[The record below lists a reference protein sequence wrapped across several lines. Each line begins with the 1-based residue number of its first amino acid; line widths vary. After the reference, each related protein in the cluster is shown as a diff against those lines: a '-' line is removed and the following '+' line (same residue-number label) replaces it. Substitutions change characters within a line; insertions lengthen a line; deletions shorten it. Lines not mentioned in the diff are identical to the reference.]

1 MHSPSPLIRP
11 LLILAA
17 LAALVVAASGCG
29 TTNADT
35 NRGRVLFIQKC
46 GICHTM
52 AQAGTTAQIG
62 PDLDDA
68 FASAREIGQNGDT
81 VEGIV
86 SAQIESP
93 RPVNGNPAISM
104 PPDIVSGQDLDDVSA
119 YVAQYAGVPGAAP
132 PTVPGGPG
140 AQVFANN
147 GCGGCHTLA
156 AAKSGGVTGPNLDE
170 VLPGHERGDGPRVDR
185 RPQQRRRLGLPAE
198 RDAPGLRAGSDRER
212 TRTTSSGTC
221 SKKPPAAN
229 LRPPAPSPKA
239 ELGAAAGRCDDPL
252 TMRQRLRDRLEIS
265 PGRYAQVTAVALA
278 ALALIVL
285 TGAAVRLTGSGLG
298 CPDWPKCYGG
308 TTPPLESH
316 AVIEYGNR
324 LLTGFVGFA
333 VIAASVL
340 AFFRRPYRWH
350 LALFGALLPLGV
362 VGQAILGALVVK
374 YHLAPG
380 LVMSHFILSMMLL
393 DAAFALAWCSRY
405 EPWERRRSS
414 DRLGVWSVRALI
426 PLGQLTI
433 LAGTIATASGPHAG
447 AHEGQL
453 VHRFTFE
460 GAKTLEWV
468 VQRHATLATVYGL
481 AAIAVWFLLR
491 RPGGDRRAVKPLAV
505 VLGLLALQGAIGG
518 LQWALELPSEMV
530 WVHVAIATLNWLAML
545 WTVAAAGRLEPSGQP
560 LGASGRGAEG
570 RASAPAGAL

>member
-1 MHSPSPLIRP
+1 MMR
-11 LLILAA
+11 
-17 LAALVVAASGCG
+17 
-29 TTNADT
+29 
-35 NRGRVLFIQKC
+35 
-46 GICHTM
+46 
-52 AQAGTTAQIG
+52 
-62 PDLDDA
+62 
-68 FASAREIGQNGDT
+68 
-81 VEGIV
+81 
-86 SAQIESP
+86 
-93 RPVNGNPAISM
+93 
-104 PPDIVSGQDLDDVSA
+104 
-119 YVAQYAGVPGAAP
+119 
-132 PTVPGGPG
+132 
-140 AQVFANN
+140 
-147 GCGGCHTLA
+147 
-156 AAKSGGVTGPNLDE
+156 
-170 VLPGHERGDGPRVDR
+170 
-185 RPQQRRRLGLPAE
+185 
-198 RDAPGLRAGSDRER
+198 
-212 TRTTSSGTC
+212 
-221 SKKPPAAN
+221 
-229 LRPPAPSPKA
+229 
-239 ELGAAAGRCDDPL
+239 

-265 PGRYAQVTAVALA
+265 PRRYAQVTAVALA

-285 TGAAVRLTGSGLG
+285 TGAGVRLTGSGLG

-333 VIAASVL
+333 VIAASIL

-362 VGQAILGALVVK
+362 VGQAVLGALVVK

-405 EPWERRRSS
+405 EPWERRRSG
-414 DRLGVWSVRALI
+414 DRLGVWSVRALV

-460 GAKTLEWV
+460 GGQTLEWV
-468 VQRHATLATVYGL
+468 VQRHAAIATVYGL

-491 RPGGDRRAVKPLAV
+491 RPGGERRAVRPLTW
-505 VLGLLALQGAIGG
+505 VLALLALQGAIGG

-530 WVHVAIATLNWLAML
+530 WVHVAVATLNWLAML
-545 WTVAAAGRLEPSGQP
+545 WTVAAAGRLEPRNAAA
-560 LGASGRGAEG
+560 ASLP
-570 RASAPAGAL
+570 ASEPRQTTAGAA